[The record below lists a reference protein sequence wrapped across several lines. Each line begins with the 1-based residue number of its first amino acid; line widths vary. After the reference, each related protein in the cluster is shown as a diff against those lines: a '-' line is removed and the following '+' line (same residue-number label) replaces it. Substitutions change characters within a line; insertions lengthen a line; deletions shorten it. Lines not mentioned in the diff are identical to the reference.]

1 MILTAQEEY
10 GLRCALTLARAQ
22 QYAWRLGSDGS
33 LTLGQIAATEGL
45 TSPYA
50 GKLLRLL
57 VHSGLVESTR
67 GRSGG
72 YTLSVAA
79 SEISIARLLQA
90 LGNKMYDGDICSSNP
105 APGGLCV
112 HNSDCAVRSLWTGL
126 QQLIDGYL
134 TRTSLADL
142 MGDESSATKTV
153 AHLLPL
159 DSRH

>member
-1 MILTAQEEY
+1 MRGFRLPKS
-10 GLRCALTLARAQ
+10 RLTLARAQ
-22 QYAWRLGSDGS
+22 QYAERAGGDGF

-45 TSPYA
+45 TNPYA

-57 VHSGLVESTR
+57 VQGELVESTR

-72 YTLSVAA
+72 YKLRARA

-90 LGNKMYDGDICSSNP
+90 LGDKMYDGDICSSNP

-112 HNSDCAVRSLWTGL
+112 HNNDCAVRSLWTGL

-134 TRTSLADL
+134 LRTTLADL
-142 MGDESSATKTV
+142 IGDERSASETV
-153 AHLLPL
+153 TNLLPI
-159 DSRH
+159 DARH